1 MLIVKEFIQ
10 DKFNAID
17 MYDSFNQ
24 LNNDHNLL
32 AKYRDDIHISLKNF
46 NFSKL
51 NTNLIIDY
59 LKRSSLTKE
68 D

>member
-17 MYDSFNQ
+17 IYESFNK

-32 AKYRDDIHISLKNF
+32 AKYRDDTQISLKNL
-46 NFSKL
+46 NFSSL
-51 NTNLIIDY
+51 NKSLIIDY

>member
-10 DKFNAID
+10 DKFNASD
-17 MYDSFNQ
+17 MYDSFNL
-24 LNNDHNLL
+24 LNNDHNLFT
-32 AKYRDDIHISLKNF
+32 KYKDDIQISLKKF

>member
-1 MLIVKEFIQ
+1 
-10 DKFNAID
+10 
-17 MYDSFNQ
+17 MYDSFNH
-24 LNNDHNLL
+24 LNNDQNLL
-32 AKYRDDIHISLKNF
+32 TKYRDDIQISLKKF

>member
-1 MLIVKEFIQ
+1 
-10 DKFNAID
+10 

-24 LNNDHNLL
+24 LYNDHNLL